1 MKKTFNLFSFAVL
14 SMTALVACSELNLE
28 NDATKNYFYN
38 FDPAAASLVA
48 STQSNIEAKSQL
60 SSSEKNPDVYWT
72 EGDKVSV
79 FQLQEQE
86 YKNISFTTATDKA
99 TTASFTEDVTGSF
112 DSEIET
118 AAYAVYPYSESNAVA
133 VVDGEVTVTAEIPAV
148 QTATNNS
155 FAEET
160 NLAVGVLEG
169 GNVAFKNV
177 CAYMRFYVTNGGKVQ
192 SITIT
197 GKNGEYVAGKVSITF
212 NDKGEPVATTIE
224 GESSK
229 SITLTCPEGQT
240 GFTKGHAYYVAV
252 MPQVFKNGVVL
263 TINTVQDNL
272 SVGNTSL
279 SNTTP
284 IVRTSGNVQLTLK
297 RNNVK
302 RFPYW
307 DDRIEWRSAM
317 LFDFENKTIDKFWA
331 SSKTDLIASTGS
343 ESDCYKVVAN
353 PETNTINPSGKVLM
367 FDASLAGTDY
377 KINSKQ
383 YYVSTTNVANARFMM
398 KFTNAFASVDDNVP
412 IKQFNAVRMKV
423 RYVKDADENYK
434 KYFPRVQLGL
444 SNFKIKD
451 GSTNVTM
458 PWAICSPTYV
468 NGHKMSD
475 VYVFGMGKKS
485 SNSGDSEAISD
496 TYKPITTYNAI
507 TSDWVTEYQTAI
519 NYDGWN
525 DLIYLIGDI
534 SSNPKFVKGLTYF
547 RIHPFFP
554 AVPGATEWK
563 YQYYADK
570 YGVMYIDDIE
580 LVEFY
585 GIK

>member
-14 SMTALVACSELNLE
+14 LMTALVACSELNLE

-38 FDPAAASLVA
+38 FDPAAASLIA
-48 STQSNIEAKSQL
+48 STQSNVDAKSQL
-60 SSSEKNPDVYWT
+60 SSNGVNPDVFWT

-79 FQLQEQE
+79 FQLQNQE
-86 YKNISFTTATDKA
+86 YKNLAFTTATNKS

-112 DSEIET
+112 DAQVET
-118 AAYAVYPYSESNAVA
+118 AAYAVYPYSASNAVT
-133 VVDGEVTVTAEIPAV
+133 VVDETVTITAEIPAI
-148 QTATNNS
+148 QTATNNT

-160 NLAVGVLEG
+160 NLAVGVLDA

-197 GKNGEYVAGKVSITF
+197 GKNDEYIAGKVNITF
-212 NDKGEPVATTIE
+212 NDKGEPVATPIE

-229 SITLTCPEGQT
+229 SITLTCPEGQN
-240 GFTKGHAYYVAV
+240 GFTKGHTYYVAV
-252 MPQVFKNGVVL
+252 LPGVFEEGVTL

-317 LFDFENKTIDKFWA
+317 VLDFENRTSLA
-331 SSKTDLIASTGS
+331 TVTDIYNGTGS
-343 ESDCYKVVAN
+343 ESSLYSIVSSETENVKTLENATDKVR
-353 PETNTINPSGKVLM
+353 NTSDKVM
-367 FDASLAGTDY
+367 KVDAS
-377 KINSKQ
+377 N
-383 YYVSTTNVANARFMM
+383 VSYSSGVNNARFMM
-398 KFTNAFASVDDNVP
+398 KFTNAFASVDNNVP

-444 SNFKIKD
+444 SDFKIKD
-451 GSTNVTM
+451 GSTNVTI

-485 SNSGDSEAISD
+485 TNSGDSEAISN
-496 TYKPITTYNAI
+496 TYKPITTYNAV
-507 TSDWVTEYQTAI
+507 TSDWVTEYQTVI

-554 AVPGATEWK
+554 AVPDATEWDD
-563 YQYYADK
+563 QYYADE

>member
-14 SMTALVACSELNLE
+14 SMTALVACSELNPE

-60 SSSEKNPDVYWT
+60 SSSGENPDVYWT

-133 VVDGEVTVTAEIPAV
+133 VVDGKVTVTAEIPAV

-192 SITIT
+192 SIKIT
-197 GKNGEYVAGKVSITF
+197 GKNDEYVAGKVSITF
-212 NDKGEPVATTIE
+212 NDKGEPVATPIE

-284 IVRTSGNVQLTLK
+284 IVKTSGNVQLTLK

-317 LFDFENKTIDKFWA
+317 LFDFENKTIDNFWA
-331 SSKTDLIASTGS
+331 SSTTDLIQSTGS
-343 ESDCYKVVAN
+343 ESNCYKVVAN
-353 PETNTINPSGKVLM
+353 PKKTNTINTSEKVLM
-367 FDASLAGTDY
+367 FDAALAGTDY
-377 KINSKQ
+377 KINNKQ
-383 YYVSTTNVANARFMM
+383 FYKGKTYVENARFA
-398 KFTNAFASVDDNVP
+398 FTPTKTSLWPNYFTG
-412 IKQFNAVRMKV
+412 VRMKI
-423 RYVKDADENYK
+423 YISEADKD
-434 KYFPRVQLGL
+434 KYFPRCQISYSAAKISGTQTTINRPIMTPRYLNGKKLDVKWISYGDNINNAESITNIDDTYNTIDNDWLEVWSAAIKGDDW
-444 SNFKIKD
+444 NDFVFDFK
-451 GSTNVTM
+451 NVTGSNI
-458 PWAICSPTYV
+458 PAHT
-468 NGHKMSD
+468 
-475 VYVFGMGKKS
+475 S
-485 SNSGDSEAISD
+485 SA
-496 TYKPITTYNAI
+496 YMC
-507 TSDWVTEYQTAI
+507 
-519 NYDGWN
+519 
-525 DLIYLIGDI
+525 
-534 SSNPKFVKGLTYF
+534 

-554 AVPGATEWK
+554 AKISPEGNSDM
-563 YQYYADK
+563 YHADK
-570 YGVMYIDDIE
+570 YGKIYIDDIE
-580 LVEFY
+580 YVEFY
-585 GIK
+585 GIN

>member
-14 SMTALVACSELNLE
+14 SMTALVACSKLNPE

-60 SSSEKNPDVYWT
+60 NSSGKNPDVYWT

-79 FQLQEQE
+79 FQFQEQE

-133 VVDGEVTVTAEIPAV
+133 VVDEKVTITAEIPAI

-177 CAYMRFYVTNGGKVQ
+177 CAYMRFYVTNGGKVK

-197 GKNGEYVAGKVSITF
+197 GKNDEYVAGKVSITF
-212 NDKGEPVATTIE
+212 NDKGEPVATPIE

-229 SITLTCPEGQT
+229 SITLTCPEET
-240 GFTKGHAYYVAV
+240 GFTKGHVYYVAV
-252 MPQVFKNGVVL
+252 IPQVFKNGVVL
-263 TINTVQDNL
+263 TINTVQDDFHVV
-272 SVGNTSL
+272 STSL
-279 SNTTP
+279 PNTTP

-317 LFDFENKTIDKFWA
+317 LFDFEDKTIGNFWKL
-331 SSKTDLIASTGS
+331 SRSTDLIASTGS
-343 ESDCYKVVAN
+343 ESNCYKVVAN
-353 PETNTINPSGKVLM
+353 PKTNTINTSEKVLM
-367 FDASLAGTDY
+367 FDAALAGDDN
-377 KINSKQ
+377 KINNIQFYKGK
-383 YYVSTTNVANARFMM
+383 NDVANARFAFTPTKTGRWPN
-398 KFTNAFASVDDNVP
+398 KFTG
-412 IKQFNAVRMKV
+412 VRMKI
-423 RYVKDADENYK
+423 YISDADK
-434 KYFPRVQLGL
+434 DKYFPRCQISYTDAKISGTQTKINRPIMTPRYLNGKKLDVKWISYGNGKDNELI
-444 SNFKIKD
+444 SNIDASYNTIDNAWLEAWSAAIKGDDWNDFVFDFK
-451 GSTNVTM
+451 NVT
-458 PWAICSPTYV
+458 
-468 NGHKMSD
+468 G
-475 VYVFGMGKKS
+475 
-485 SNSGDSEAISD
+485 SNIPAEE
-496 TYKPITTYNAI
+496 N
-507 TSDWVTEYQTAI
+507 TA
-519 NYDGWN
+519 YMW
-525 DLIYLIGDI
+525 
-534 SSNPKFVKGLTYF
+534 

-554 AVPGATEWK
+554 AKISPEDQSDM
-563 YQYYADK
+563 YHADK
-570 YGVMYIDDIE
+570 YGKIYIDDIE
-580 LVEFY
+580 YVEFY
-585 GIK
+585 GIN

>member
-14 SMTALVACSELNLE
+14 SMTALVACSELNPE

-60 SSSEKNPDVYWT
+60 SSNGENPDVYWT
-72 EGDKVSV
+72 EGDRVSV

-112 DSEIET
+112 NSEIET

-133 VVDGEVTVTAEIPAV
+133 VVDGKVTVTAEIPAV

-197 GKNGEYVAGKVSITF
+197 GKNDEYVAGKVSITF
-212 NDKGEPVATTIE
+212 NDKGEPVATPIE

-229 SITLTCPEGQT
+229 SITLTCPEGQK

-317 LFDFENKTIDKFWA
+317 LFDFENKTIGDFWA

-343 ESDCYKVVAN
+343 ESICYKVVAN
-353 PETNTINPSGKVLM
+353 PKTNTINTSEKVLM

-377 KINSKQ
+377 KINTKPF
-383 YYVSTTNVANARFMM
+383 YKGESTVENARFAFTPTNTDKWSN
-398 KFTNAFASVDDNVP
+398 KFTG
-412 IKQFNAVRMKV
+412 VRMKI
-423 RYVKDADENYK
+423 YISEADKD
-434 KYFPRVQLGL
+434 KYFPRCQISYSLAKISGTQTIINRPIMTPRYLNGKKLDVKWISYGAKSGNSESITNIDATYNTIDQDWLDAWSAAIKGDDW
-444 SNFKIKD
+444 NDFVFDFK
-451 GSTNVTM
+451 NVT
-458 PWAICSPTYV
+458 
-468 NGHKMSD
+468 G
-475 VYVFGMGKKS
+475 
-485 SNSGDSEAISD
+485 SNIPAHSVA
-496 TYKPITTYNAI
+496 YMC
-507 TSDWVTEYQTAI
+507 
-519 NYDGWN
+519 
-525 DLIYLIGDI
+525 
-534 SSNPKFVKGLTYF
+534 

-554 AVPGATEWK
+554 AKISPTGNSDM
-563 YQYYADK
+563 YHADE
-570 YGVMYIDDIE
+570 YGQIYIDDIE
-580 LVEFY
+580 YVEFY
-585 GIK
+585 GIQ

>member
-14 SMTALVACSELNLE
+14 SMTALVACSELNPE

-60 SSSEKNPDVYWT
+60 SSSGENPDVYWT

-133 VVDGEVTVTAEIPAV
+133 VVDEKVTITAEIPAI

-177 CAYMRFYVTNGGKVQ
+177 CAYMRFYVTNGGKVK

-197 GKNGEYVAGKVSITF
+197 GKNDEYVAGKVSITF
-212 NDKGEPVATTIE
+212 NDKGEPVATPIE

-229 SITLTCPEGQT
+229 SITLTCPEET

-252 MPQVFKNGVVL
+252 IPQVFENGVVL

-284 IVRTSGNVQLTLK
+284 IVRTSGNVKLTLK

-317 LFDFENKTIDKFWA
+317 LFDFENKTIDNFWP
-331 SSKTDLIASTGS
+331 SSATDLIASTGS
-343 ESDCYKVVAN
+343 ESNCYKVVAN
-353 PETNTINPSGKVLM
+353 PKTNTINTSEKVLM
-367 FDASLAGTDY
+367 FDAALAGADN
-377 KINSKQ
+377 KINNIQFYKNKD
-383 YYVSTTNVANARFMM
+383 NVANARFAFTPKTTSRWSN
-398 KFTNAFASVDDNVP
+398 KFTG
-412 IKQFNAVRMKV
+412 VRMKI
-423 RYVKDADENYK
+423 YISEADKD
-434 KYFPRVQLGL
+434 KYFPRCQISYTNAKISGTQTIINRPIMTPRYLNGKKLDVKLISFGNNKGNGESIANIDDTYNTIDNDWL
-444 SNFKIKD
+444 EAWSAAIKGDDWNDFVFDFK
-451 GSTNVTM
+451 NVT
-458 PWAICSPTYV
+458 
-468 NGHKMSD
+468 G
-475 VYVFGMGKKS
+475 
-485 SNSGDSEAISD
+485 SNIPAED
-496 TYKPITTYNAI
+496 K
-507 TSDWVTEYQTAI
+507 TA
-519 NYDGWN
+519 YMC
-525 DLIYLIGDI
+525 
-534 SSNPKFVKGLTYF
+534 

-554 AVPGATEWK
+554 AKISPEDK
-563 YQYYADK
+563 SDMYHADT
-570 YGVMYIDDIE
+570 YGKIYIDDIE
-580 LVEFY
+580 YVEFY
-585 GIK
+585 GIN

>member
-14 SMTALVACSELNLE
+14 SMTALVACSELNPE

-60 SSSEKNPDVYWT
+60 SSNGENPDVYWT
-72 EGDKVSV
+72 EGDRVSV

-112 DSEIET
+112 NSEIET

-133 VVDGEVTVTAEIPAV
+133 VVDGKVTVTAEIPAV

-212 NDKGEPVATTIE
+212 NDKGEPVATPIE

-229 SITLTCPEGQT
+229 SITLTCPEGQK
-240 GFTKGHAYYVAV
+240 GFTQGHAYYVAV

-307 DDRIEWRSAM
+307 DDKIEWRSAM
-317 LFDFENKTIDKFWA
+317 LFDFENKTIGDFWA

-343 ESDCYKVVAN
+343 ESICYKVVAN
-353 PETNTINPSGKVLM
+353 PKTNTINTSEKVLM

-377 KINSKQ
+377 KINTKPF
-383 YYVSTTNVANARFMM
+383 YKGESTVENARFAFTPTNTDKWSN
-398 KFTNAFASVDDNVP
+398 KFTG
-412 IKQFNAVRMKV
+412 VRMKI
-423 RYVKDADENYK
+423 YISEADKD
-434 KYFPRVQLGL
+434 KYFPRCQISYTEAKISGTQTIINRPIMTPRYLNGKKLDVKWISYGAKSGNSESITNIDATYNTIDQDWLDAWSAAIKGDDW
-444 SNFKIKD
+444 NDFVFDFK
-451 GSTNVTM
+451 NVT
-458 PWAICSPTYV
+458 
-468 NGHKMSD
+468 G
-475 VYVFGMGKKS
+475 
-485 SNSGDSEAISD
+485 SNIPAHSVA
-496 TYKPITTYNAI
+496 YMC
-507 TSDWVTEYQTAI
+507 
-519 NYDGWN
+519 
-525 DLIYLIGDI
+525 
-534 SSNPKFVKGLTYF
+534 

-554 AVPGATEWK
+554 AKISPTGNSDM
-563 YQYYADK
+563 YHADE
-570 YGVMYIDDIE
+570 YGQIYIDDIE
-580 LVEFY
+580 YVEFY
-585 GIK
+585 GIQ

>member
-14 SMTALVACSELNLE
+14 LMTALVACSELNLE

-86 YKNISFTTATDKA
+86 YKNISFTTTTDKA

-118 AAYAVYPYSESNAVA
+118 AAYAVYPYSKSNAVA
-133 VVDGEVTVTAEIPAV
+133 VVDGKVTVTAEIPAV

-212 NDKGEPVATTIE
+212 NDKGEPVATPIE

-229 SITLTCPEGQT
+229 SITLTCPEGQN
-240 GFTKGHAYYVAV
+240 GFTKGHTYYVAV
-252 MPQVFKNGVVL
+252 MPQVFQNGVIL
-263 TINTVQDNL
+263 TINTVQDEVK
-272 SVGNTSL
+272 VGGTSL
-279 SNTTP
+279 SNTNP
-284 IVRTSGNVQLTLK
+284 IVRTSGNTRLTLV

-317 LFDFENKTIDKFWA
+317 ILDFENRT
-331 SSKTDLIASTGS
+331 SLTTTTDIYNGTGS
-343 ESDCYKVVAN
+343 ESFLYSIVSSETENVKTLENATDKVR
-353 PETNTINPSGKVLM
+353 NTSDKVM
-367 FDASLAGTDY
+367 KVDASKESYISGV
-377 KINSKQ
+377 N
-383 YYVSTTNVANARFMM
+383 NARFMM
-398 KFTNAFASVDDNVP
+398 KFTNAFANDKYNDNVA
-412 IKQFNAVRMKV
+412 IKQFNAIRMKV
-423 RYVKDADENYK
+423 HYVKDTEENYK
-434 KYFPRVQLGL
+434 KFFPRVQIGL
-444 SNFKIKD
+444 RDFAIMD
-451 GSTNVTM
+451 GNNKVVM
-458 PWAICSPTYV
+458 PWGICSPTYV

-475 VYVFGMGKKS
+475 VYVFGMGINS
-485 SNSGDSEAISD
+485 SNEAISD
-496 TYKPITTYNAI
+496 TYKPITTYNTVTA
-507 TSDWVTEYQTAI
+507 DWVTEYQTAI

-525 DLIYLIGDI
+525 DLLYVIGDI
-534 SSNPKFVKGLTYF
+534 SSNAKFINGLTYF
-547 RIHPFFP
+547 RLHPFFP
-554 AVPGATEWK
+554 AVPGATKWQD
-563 YQYYADK
+563 QYYADN

>member
-14 SMTALVACSELNLE
+14 SMTALVACSELNPE

-72 EGDKVSV
+72 EGDRVSV

-112 DSEIET
+112 NSEIET

-133 VVDGEVTVTAEIPAV
+133 VVDGKVTVTAEIPAV

-212 NDKGEPVATTIE
+212 NDKGEPVATPIE

-317 LFDFENKTIDKFWA
+317 LFDFENKTIGDFWA

-343 ESDCYKVVAN
+343 ESICYKVVAN
-353 PETNTINPSGKVLM
+353 PKTNTINTSEKVLM
-367 FDASLAGTDY
+367 FDASLAGNDY

-383 YYVSTTNVANARFMM
+383 FYKGENSVENARFAFTPTNTDKWSN
-398 KFTNAFASVDDNVP
+398 KFTG
-412 IKQFNAVRMKV
+412 VRMKI
-423 RYVKDADENYK
+423 YISEADKD
-434 KYFPRVQLGL
+434 KYFPRCQISYTKAKISGTETIINRPIMTPRYLNGKKLDVKWISYVENTKETTDLASESINNIDATYNEINQDWLDAWSAAIKGDDW
-444 SNFKIKD
+444 NDFVFDFK
-451 GSTNVTM
+451 NVT
-458 PWAICSPTYV
+458 
-468 NGHKMSD
+468 G
-475 VYVFGMGKKS
+475 
-485 SNSGDSEAISD
+485 SNIPAHSVA
-496 TYKPITTYNAI
+496 YMC
-507 TSDWVTEYQTAI
+507 
-519 NYDGWN
+519 
-525 DLIYLIGDI
+525 
-534 SSNPKFVKGLTYF
+534 

-554 AVPGATEWK
+554 AKISPTGNSDM
-563 YQYYADK
+563 YHADE
-570 YGVMYIDDIE
+570 YGQIYIDDIE
-580 LVEFY
+580 YVEFY
-585 GIK
+585 GAH

>member
-14 SMTALVACSELNLE
+14 SMTALVACSELNPE

-60 SSSEKNPDVYWT
+60 SSSGKNPDVYWT

-133 VVDGEVTVTAEIPAV
+133 VVDGKVTVTAEIPAV

-212 NDKGEPVATTIE
+212 NDNGEPVATPID

-229 SITLTCPEGQT
+229 SITLTCPEGQK

-252 MPQVFKNGVVL
+252 MPQVFENGVVL

-284 IVRTSGNVQLTLK
+284 IVRTSGDVRLTLK

-317 LFDFENKTIDKFWA
+317 LFDFENKTIGDFWA

-343 ESDCYKVVAN
+343 ESICYKVVAN
-353 PETNTINPSGKVLM
+353 PKTNTINTSEKVLM

-377 KINSKQ
+377 KINAKQ
-383 YYVSTTNVANARFMM
+383 FYKGESTVENARFAFTPTNTDKWSN
-398 KFTNAFASVDDNVP
+398 KFTG
-412 IKQFNAVRMKV
+412 VRMKI
-423 RYVKDADENYK
+423 YISEADKD
-434 KYFPRVQLGL
+434 KYFPRCQISYTLAKISGTQTIINRPIMTPRYLNGKKLDVKWISYGDKSGNSESITNIDATYNTIDQDWLNVWSAAIKGDDW
-444 SNFKIKD
+444 NDFVFDFK
-451 GSTNVTM
+451 NVT
-458 PWAICSPTYV
+458 
-468 NGHKMSD
+468 G
-475 VYVFGMGKKS
+475 
-485 SNSGDSEAISD
+485 SNIPAHSVA
-496 TYKPITTYNAI
+496 YMC
-507 TSDWVTEYQTAI
+507 
-519 NYDGWN
+519 
-525 DLIYLIGDI
+525 
-534 SSNPKFVKGLTYF
+534 

-554 AVPGATEWK
+554 AKISPTGNSDM
-563 YQYYADK
+563 YHADE
-570 YGVMYIDDIE
+570 YGQIYIDDIE
-580 LVEFY
+580 YVEFY
-585 GIK
+585 GIQ

>member
-14 SMTALVACSELNLE
+14 SMTALVACSELNPE

-72 EGDKVSV
+72 EGDMVSV

-86 YKNISFTTATDKA
+86 YKNIPFTTATDKA

-133 VVDGEVTVTAEIPAV
+133 VVDGKVTVTAEIPAV

-177 CAYMRFYVTNGGKVQ
+177 CAYMRFYVTNGGKVH

-212 NDKGEPVATTIE
+212 NDKGEPVATPIE

-307 DDRIEWRSAM
+307 DDKIEWRSAM
-317 LFDFENKTIDKFWA
+317 VLDFENRTKLTTV
-331 SSKTDLIASTGS
+331 TDIYNGTGS
-343 ESDCYKVVAN
+343 EYSLYSIVSSETENVKTLENATDKVRNTSDNVMKV
-353 PETNTINPSGKVLM
+353 
-367 FDASLAGTDY
+367 DASEKSYSSGV
-377 KINSKQ
+377 N
-383 YYVSTTNVANARFMM
+383 NARFMM
-398 KFTNAFASVDDNVP
+398 KFTNAFANPKDNDNAP

-423 RYVKDADENYK
+423 RYVKDTDENYK

-444 SNFKIKD
+444 NDFKIKD
-451 GSTNVTM
+451 GSKNVTM

-475 VYVFGMGKKS
+475 VYVLGMGK
-485 SNSGDSEAISD
+485 NGTSEAISD
-496 TYKPITTYNAI
+496 TYKPITEYNAV
-507 TSDWVTEYQTAI
+507 TSNWVTEYQTAI

-534 SSNPKFVKGLTYF
+534 SSNAKFVKGLTYF

-554 AVPGATEWK
+554 AVPGATKWQD
-563 YQYYADK
+563 QYYADK

-585 GIK
+585 GIQ

>member
-14 SMTALVACSELNLE
+14 LMTALVACSELNLE

-133 VVDGEVTVTAEIPAV
+133 VVDGKVTVTAEIPAV

-212 NDKGEPVATTIE
+212 NDKGEPVATPIE

-240 GFTKGHAYYVAV
+240 GFTRGHAYYVAV
-252 MPQVFKNGVVL
+252 MPQVFQNGVVL

-272 SVGNTSL
+272 SIGNTSL

-317 LFDFENKTIDKFWA
+317 VLDFENRINLTTV
-331 SSKTDLIASTGS
+331 TDIYNGAGS
-343 ESDCYKVVAN
+343 ESSLYSIVSSETENVKTLENATDKVR
-353 PETNTINPSGKVLM
+353 NTSNYVMKV
-367 FDASLAGTDY
+367 DAS
-377 KINSKQ
+377 N
-383 YYVSTTNVANARFMM
+383 VSSSGVNNARFMM
-398 KFTNAFASVDDNVP
+398 KFTSAFASVDNNVP

-444 SNFKIKD
+444 SDFKIKD

-475 VYVFGMGKKS
+475 VYVLGMGK
-485 SNSGDSEAISD
+485 NGTSEAISN
-496 TYKPITTYNAI
+496 TYKPITTYNAV

>member
-14 SMTALVACSELNLE
+14 LMTALVACSELNLE

-133 VVDGEVTVTAEIPAV
+133 VVDGKVTVTAEIPAV

-212 NDKGEPVATTIE
+212 NDKGEPVATPIE

-240 GFTKGHAYYVAV
+240 GFTRGHAYYVAV

-317 LFDFENKTIDKFWA
+317 VLDFENRINLTTV
-331 SSKTDLIASTGS
+331 TDIYNGAGS
-343 ESDCYKVVAN
+343 ESSLYSIVSSETENVKTLENATDKVR
-353 PETNTINPSGKVLM
+353 NTSNYVMKV
-367 FDASLAGTDY
+367 DAS
-377 KINSKQ
+377 N
-383 YYVSTTNVANARFMM
+383 VSSSGVNNARFMM
-398 KFTNAFASVDDNVP
+398 KFTSAFASVDNNVP

-444 SNFKIKD
+444 SDFKIKD

-475 VYVFGMGKKS
+475 VYVLGMGK
-485 SNSGDSEAISD
+485 NGTSEAISN
-496 TYKPITTYNAI
+496 TYKPITTYNAV

>member
-1 MKKTFNLFSFAVL
+1 MKKFSFAVL

-212 NDKGEPVATTIE
+212 NDKGEPVATPIE

-317 LFDFENKTIDKFWA
+317 VLDFENRINLTTV
-331 SSKTDLIASTGS
+331 TDIYNGTGS
-343 ESDCYKVVAN
+343 ESSLYSIVSSETENVKTLENATDKVR
-353 PETNTINPSGKVLM
+353 NTSDKVM
-367 FDASLAGTDY
+367 KVDAS
-377 KINSKQ
+377 N
-383 YYVSTTNVANARFMM
+383 VSYSSGVNNARFMM
-398 KFTNAFASVDDNVP
+398 KFTNAFASANDDVP

-444 SNFKIKD
+444 NNFKIKD
-451 GSTNVTM
+451 GSTYVTL

-475 VYVFGMGKKS
+475 VYVLGMGKNGS
-485 SNSGDSEAISD
+485 SEAIND
-496 TYKPITTYNAI
+496 TYKPITTYNAV

>member
-1 MKKTFNLFSFAVL
+1 M
-14 SMTALVACSELNLE
+14 
-28 NDATKNYFYN
+28 ATPI
-38 FDPAAASLVA
+38 D
-48 STQSNIEAKSQL
+48 
-60 SSSEKNPDVYWT
+60 
-72 EGDKVSV
+72 
-79 FQLQEQE
+79 
-86 YKNISFTTATDKA
+86 
-99 TTASFTEDVTGSF
+99 
-112 DSEIET
+112 
-118 AAYAVYPYSESNAVA
+118 
-133 VVDGEVTVTAEIPAV
+133 
-148 QTATNNS
+148 
-155 FAEET
+155 
-160 NLAVGVLEG
+160 
-169 GNVAFKNV
+169 
-177 CAYMRFYVTNGGKVQ
+177 
-192 SITIT
+192 
-197 GKNGEYVAGKVSITF
+197 
-212 NDKGEPVATTIE
+212 

-229 SITLTCPEGQT
+229 SITLTCPEGQK
-240 GFTKGHAYYVAV
+240 GFTNGHAYYVAV
-252 MPQVFKNGVVL
+252 MPQVFENGVVL

-284 IVRTSGNVQLTLK
+284 IVRTSGDVRLTLK

-317 LFDFENKTIDKFWA
+317 LFDFENKTIDDFWA
-331 SSKTDLIASTGS
+331 SSTTDLIAATGS
-343 ESDCYKVVAN
+343 ESNCYKVVAN
-353 PETNTINPSGKVLM
+353 PNTNTINTSEKVLM

-377 KINSKQ
+377 KINNKQ

-398 KFTNAFASVDDNVP
+398 KFTNAFASDGNNPP
-412 IKQFNAVRMKV
+412 IRQFNAVRMKV

-444 SNFKIKD
+444 SDFKIKD
-451 GSTNVTM
+451 GSEYVTM

-475 VYVFGMGKKS
+475 VYVLGMGK
-485 SNSGDSEAISD
+485 NGTSEAISD
-496 TYKPITTYNAI
+496 TYKPITTYNAV

-534 SSNPKFVKGLTYF
+534 SSNAKFVKGLTYF

-554 AVPGATEWK
+554 AVPGATKWQD
-563 YQYYADK
+563 QYYADK

-585 GIK
+585 GIL

>member
-212 NDKGEPVATTIE
+212 NDKGEPVATPIE

-229 SITLTCPEGQT
+229 SITLTCPEGQN
-240 GFTKGHAYYVAV
+240 GFTKGHTYYVAV
-252 MPQVFKNGVVL
+252 MPQVFQNGVIL
-263 TINTVQDNL
+263 TINTVQDEVK
-272 SVGNTSL
+272 VGGTSL
-279 SNTTP
+279 SNTNP
-284 IVRTSGNVQLTLK
+284 IVRTSGDTRLTLV

-317 LFDFENKTIDKFWA
+317 ILDFENRT
-331 SSKTDLIASTGS
+331 SLTTTTDIYNGTGS
-343 ESDCYKVVAN
+343 ESSLYSIVGSADEGVKTSETSEDKVR
-353 PETNTINPSGKVLM
+353 NTSDKVM
-367 FDASLAGTDY
+367 KVDAS
-377 KINSKQ
+377 K
-383 YYVSTTNVANARFMM
+383 VSYSSGVNNARFMM

-412 IKQFNAVRMKV
+412 IRQFNAVRMKV

-444 SNFKIKD
+444 SNFRIKD

-485 SNSGDSEAISD
+485 SNSGDSEAISE
-496 TYKPITTYNAI
+496 TYEPITTYNAV

-554 AVPGATEWK
+554 AVPGATKWQD
-563 YQYYADK
+563 QYYADN

>member
-14 SMTALVACSELNLE
+14 SMAALVACSELNPE

-72 EGDKVSV
+72 EGDRVSV

-112 DSEIET
+112 KSEIET

-133 VVDGEVTVTAEIPAV
+133 VVDGKVTVTAEIPAV

-197 GKNGEYVAGKVSITF
+197 GKNDEYVAGKVSITF
-212 NDKGEPVATTIE
+212 NDKGEPVATPIE

-229 SITLTCPEGQT
+229 SITLTCPEGQK

-317 LFDFENKTIDKFWA
+317 LFDFENKTIDDFWA
-331 SSKTDLIASTGS
+331 SSKTDLIAATGS

-353 PETNTINPSGKVLM
+353 PKTNTINTSEKVLM

-377 KINSKQ
+377 KINAKQ
-383 YYVSTTNVANARFMM
+383 FYKGESTVENARFAFTPTTTDTWPN
-398 KFTNAFASVDDNVP
+398 KFTG
-412 IKQFNAVRMKV
+412 VRMKI
-423 RYVKDADENYK
+423 YISEADKD
-434 KYFPRVQLGL
+434 KYFPRCQISYTEAKISGTDTIINRPIMTPRYLNGKELDVKWL
-444 SNFKIKD
+444 SYVDNTKETTDLASESINNID
-451 GSTNVTM
+451 
-458 PWAICSPTYV
+458 ATY
-468 NGHKMSD
+468 NEINQD
-475 VYVFGMGKKS
+475 WL
-485 SNSGDSEAISD
+485 DAWSEAIKGD
-496 TYKPITTYNAI
+496 
-507 TSDWVTEYQTAI
+507 D
-519 NYDGWN
+519 WN
-525 DLIYLIGDI
+525 DFVFDFKNVTG
-534 SSNPKFVKGLTYF
+534 SNIPAHDNSAYMC

-554 AVPGATEWK
+554 ADPDDPAK
-563 YQYYADK
+563 YHADK

-580 LVEFY
+580 LIDF
-585 GIK
+585 

>member
-14 SMTALVACSELNLE
+14 SMTALVACSELNPE

-60 SSSEKNPDVYWT
+60 SSNGENPDVYWT
-72 EGDKVSV
+72 EGDRVSV
-79 FQLQEQE
+79 FQLQEQKYE
-86 YKNISFTTATDKA
+86 NISFTTATDKA

-112 DSEIET
+112 NSEIET
-118 AAYAVYPYSESNAVA
+118 AAYAVYPYSKSNAVA
-133 VVDGEVTVTAEIPAV
+133 VVDGKVTVTAEIPAV

-197 GKNGEYVAGKVSITF
+197 GKNDEYVAGKVSITF
-212 NDKGEPVATTIE
+212 NDKGEPVATPIE

-317 LFDFENKTIDKFWA
+317 LFDFENKTIGDFWA

-343 ESDCYKVVAN
+343 ESICYKVVAN
-353 PETNTINPSGKVLM
+353 PKTNTINTSEKVLM

-377 KINSKQ
+377 KINTKPF
-383 YYVSTTNVANARFMM
+383 YKGESTVENNIM
-398 KFTNAFASVDDNVP
+398 SL
-412 IKQFNAVRMKV
+412 IKM
-423 RYVKDADENYK
+423 
-434 KYFPRVQLGL
+434 L
-444 SNFKIKD
+444 
-451 GSTNVTM
+451 
-458 PWAICSPTYV
+458 
-468 NGHKMSD
+468 
-475 VYVFGMGKKS
+475 
-485 SNSGDSEAISD
+485 
-496 TYKPITTYNAI
+496 
-507 TSDWVTEYQTAI
+507 
-519 NYDGWN
+519 
-525 DLIYLIGDI
+525 
-534 SSNPKFVKGLTYF
+534 
-547 RIHPFFP
+547 
-554 AVPGATEWK
+554 
-563 YQYYADK
+563 
-570 YGVMYIDDIE
+570 
-580 LVEFY
+580 
-585 GIK
+585 